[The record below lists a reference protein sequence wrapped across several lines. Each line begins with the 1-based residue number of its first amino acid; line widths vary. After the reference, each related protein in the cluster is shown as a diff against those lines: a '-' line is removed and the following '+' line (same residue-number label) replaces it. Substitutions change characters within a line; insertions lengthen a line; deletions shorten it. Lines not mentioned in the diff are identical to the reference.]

1 MKPNSTTLC
10 RRQML
15 NSCTKPCLLH
25 EEEVICNTFWPN
37 PNKRKTR
44 ERWRDGRSCTKIL
57 NKPESSKMY
66 VYFDVTK
73 RKAAA
78 ILLHFFKFNHYFST
92 LFFFFS
98 WNIFNI
104 QMRFQPQ
111 WLIYNSFNPIFIKN
125 KVAETEVRRP
135 HMSNKHMYCNGKYF
149 IQWILPT
156 NVIR

>member
-1 MKPNSTTLC
+1 MRKRLFVIHFDLIPTKGKQEKDGEMAEAVQKFWTNLKAVRCMYTLMWLKGK
-10 RRQML
+10 QL
-15 NSCTKPCLLH
+15 QYYYIFSSLIT
-25 EEEVICNTFWPN
+25 
-37 PNKRKTR
+37 
-44 ERWRDGRSCTKIL
+44 IL
-57 NKPESSKMY
+57 
-66 VYFDVTK
+66 V
-73 RKAAA
+73 
-78 ILLHFFKFNHYFST
+78 